1 MELKFLAMMKNLKKI
16 LPKTNYSTNHTC
28 LQSFPKAE
36 EEIKKPCLTSIDI
49 ISGRLFYFKVEIIV
63 YCIRKIENC
72 NTYIFPQFTT
82 ELLAKKTN
90 HQLVTKFTN
99 HLVTFYLIAILALDR
114 IVGIQFAE
122 KKKMKKKIK
131 WKSIKIESQNCNKK
145 K

>member
-1 MELKFLAMMKNLKKI
+1 MSEGVVVERLFDFFVVLIFGIKIFGHDEKFKKNPPKNKLLHQLH
-16 LPKTNYSTNHTC
+16 LP
-28 LQSFPKAE
+28 PKAE

-131 WKSIKIESQNCNKK
+131 
-145 K
+145 